1 MNTKAQV
8 NIFGVI
14 AFLIVFT
21 ILFALVFAPFGN
33 VASDVSIGSVQGTG
47 MPAFVVNYWSLILFF
62 GFIISFGWKVFAG

>member
-21 ILFALVFAPFGN
+21 ILFALVFAPFMN
-33 VASDVSIGSVQGTG
+33 VGSDVSINSVRGTG
-47 MPAFVVNYWSLILFF
+47 VVAFLVNYWSIIVFLC
-62 GFIISFGWKVFAG
+62 FIIAFGWKIYAG

>member
-1 MNTKAQV
+1 MNTKGQT

-47 MPAFVVNYWSLILFF
+47 MVAFLVNYWSLIMFF
-62 GFIISFGWKVFAG
+62 CFIIAFGWKVYAG